1 MRESGENYLETI
13 YIIQQRKA
21 GVHALDVALE
31 LGFSK
36 PSVTRAMGLLKAA
49 GFIEI
54 DELKH
59 IKLTDTGLKKAKEI
73 FERHE
78 LITKFWELHGVSHNT
93 ASSDACRMEHDI
105 SEETFLAI
113 KEYVNLNDKNNGG
126 VG

>member
-13 YIIQQRKA
+13 YVIQKRKA
-21 GVHALDVALE
+21 GVHALDIALE

-36 PSVTRAMGLLKAA
+36 PSVTRAMGLLKSADY
-49 GFIEI
+49 IEI

-59 IKLTDTGLKKAKEI
+59 IKLTDKGLKRAKEI

-78 LITKFWELHGVSHNT
+78 LITKFWTMHGVSGDV
-93 ASSDACRMEHDI
+93 ASKDACRMEHDI

-113 KEYVNLNDKNNGG
+113 KEFVANGG
-126 VG
+126 VK